1 MKQHK
6 LFGNGFTVCETI
18 SFLLRFI
25 RKMQDWETTN
35 ERSGN
40 KDLNAH
46 KNKIMINISYPTRS
60 HADLLQSNG
69 AFWEER
75 IYLSLF

>member
-1 MKQHK
+1 MVLQFVKP
-6 LFGNGFTVCETI
+6 FP
-18 SFLLRFI
+18 FLLRFI
-25 RKMQDWETTN
+25 RNMQDWETTN